1 MVFGGLVKT
10 GTKAA
15 RAAKKK
21 KRKGALPGGGQRKAI
36 EQALSKQKVRDA
48 TKKTG
53 SPINVKQKGDDVA
66 SDKIDH
72 RSGGDVNVAEQVG
85 TRGEKVSQGSGDRAM
100 SYPAEQSTKAS
111 RKFRKR
117 VAQLDTKVRN
127 KTATKAEIEE
137 YRRIRKKDAADK
149 RKATQA
155 GIKTRSAGSRK
166 RIDKK
171 FEEKAE
177 KSYINDG
184 VIEKHPITKKDYDPP
199 SYIKRRAERNAD
211 ARAKRPEQRQIEALK
226 ESRKTGGQI
235 KGYSRSKARPKGVGA
250 AQRGWGKT
258 GKH

>member
-1 MVFGGLVKT
+1 MAASKIVQTV
-10 GTKAA
+10 TKAA
-15 RAAKKK
+15 RAAKK

-36 EQALSKQKVRDA
+36 EQALSNQRVRNA

-111 RKFRKR
+111 RNR
-117 VAQLDTKVRN
+117 A
-127 KTATKAEIEE
+127 
-137 YRRIRKKDAADK
+137 KKY
-149 RKATQA
+149 TQA
-155 GIKTRSAGSRK
+155 QARVRKGNPKKGDKEFIARYDAEESERSTRAAQKGARTRAAGSRK

-226 ESRKTGGQI
+226 ESKKTGGQI